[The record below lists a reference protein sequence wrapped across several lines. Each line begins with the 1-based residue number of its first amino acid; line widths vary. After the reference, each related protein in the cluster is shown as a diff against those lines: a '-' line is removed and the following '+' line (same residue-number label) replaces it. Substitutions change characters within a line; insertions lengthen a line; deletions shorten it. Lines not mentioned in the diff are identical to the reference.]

1 MNTSIDEI
9 VAKLK
14 SDIVNFLEESNCRID
29 TAETYFSEKIK
40 QYVLDCLALYYER
53 MDEEIVADK
62 AGRKEEGLTVER
74 RNESRQ
80 VLTTMGMLE
89 FKRTYFRKKLGGYVH
104 PVDEIAGVEA
114 YERVSGGTCLA
125 LVNASKE
132 MSYWNSS
139 KSVTN
144 GYVSRQTVMN
154 KIREC
159 EADTLEKVQQKRVP
173 VLHIDADEDHIKLQD
188 GTSRIVPL
196 VSVYEGVGHVGK
208 RGYCKNVFHISRFNV
223 KPEELWNI
231 VLDEIINRY
240 DISETKIYI
249 HGDGASWIM
258 SGLEYFPG
266 AEFVL
271 DKHHKNKE
279 ILAAIGAKNKKQED
293 RLRTALNEGNLD
305 VIREIEEQLVNR
317 NPEREG
323 KIRKS
328 ITYLVNHIN
337 GITICSKDPEAN
349 NGGATEPHVSNVLSR
364 RLSSRPMAWS
374 ESTLESFVPII
385 SSKHFHLKQEGNAE
399 PLKVVTK
406 AAQRV
411 KNKIVKNSLGLPH
424 PDMTMHFGYQGGRRS
439 SSYIMFRSF
448 SMLPGSF

>member
-9 VAKLK
+9 VTKLK
-14 SDIVNFLEESNCRID
+14 SDVVNFLNESSCRID
-29 TAETYFSEKIK
+29 EAETYFSEKIK
-40 QYVLDCLALYYER
+40 QCVLDCLTLYYER
-53 MDEEIVADK
+53 LDEEIVADK
-62 AGRKEEGLTVER
+62 VGRKEEGLTVER

-89 FKRTYFRKKLGGYVH
+89 FNRTYFRKKSGGYVH
-104 PVDEIAGVEA
+104 PVDEIAGIEA

-144 GYVSRQTVMN
+144 GFVSRQTVMN

-159 EADTLEKVQQKRVP
+159 EADTLEKVQQKSVP
-173 VLHIDADEDHIKLQD
+173 VLHIDADEDHVKLQD

-196 VSVYEGVGHVGK
+196 VSVYEGVRHIGK
-208 RGYCKNVFHISRFNV
+208 RGYCKNIFHISRFNV
-223 KPEELWNI
+223 KTEELWNI

-240 DISETKIYI
+240 DISETQIYL

-266 AEFVL
+266 AVFVL

-279 ILAAIGAKNKKQED
+279 IRAAIGTADRKQEEK
-293 RLRTALNEGNLD
+293 LRTALNEGDLD
-305 VIREIEEQLVNR
+305 AVREVEEHLVDKD
-317 NPEREG
+317 PKRED

-328 ITYLVNHIN
+328 ITYLVNHLD
-337 GITICSKDPEAN
+337 GIMICREDPEAN

-364 RLSSRPMAWS
+364 RLSSRPMGWS
-374 ESTLESFVPII
+374 ETTLETFVPII
-385 SSKHFHLKQEGNAE
+385 SSKSFHLKQKENAE
-399 PLKVVTK
+399 RLEVVVK
-406 AAQRV
+406 AAKHV

-424 PDMTMHFGYQGGRRS
+424 PDKAMHFGYQGGRKS

-448 SMLPGSF
+448 SMLPSSF